1 MSEKIFIDGKFVR
14 PAQAVFPV
22 SEPELFSGWGVFETM
37 RAVSGAIVC
46 LPLHVQ
52 RIFAAARKLTIPVPY
67 SSSHISRAIARAV
80 LINGYND
87 AVVRLSFYR
96 SKAGGAHTVI
106 TVKPYTAYTRRQYG
120 RGFRACVS
128 SIRQDEQCAF
138 LQVKT
143 TSRLLFQLA
152 SLEAHKKGCDEA
164 LIVNSR
170 GIVTEGA
177 RSNIFIV
184 KDKLI
189 MTPAVSCGCLPGIT
203 RAVVIVLGRK
213 QGHKIIEGSFRPS
226 DVRSADEAFLTNS
239 LMGIMPL
246 VSLDKRRIAGSAP
259 GIITR
264 GLMEQYA
271 VLLMKHSSNKALC
284 SGV

>member
-1 MSEKIFIDGKFVR
+1 VSEKIFINGKFVL
-14 PAQAVFPV
+14 PAQAVLSV

-37 RAVSGAIVC
+37 RAVRRVIVC

-52 RIFAAARKLTIPVPY
+52 RIFAAARKLKIPVPY
-67 SSSHISRAIARAV
+67 SSSYISRVIARAV
-80 LINGYND
+80 LFNGYKD

-96 SKAGGAHTVI
+96 SKSGVHTVV
-106 TVKPYTAYTRRQYG
+106 TVKPYTAYTRKQYG

-128 SIRQDEQCAF
+128 SFRQDERCAF

-143 TSRLLFQLA
+143 TNRLLFQLA

-164 LIVNSR
+164 LIVNRR

-184 KDKLI
+184 KNKLI
-189 MTPAVSCGCLPGIT
+189 TTPAVSCGCLPGIT
-203 RAVVIVLGRK
+203 RAVVIGLGRK
-213 QGHKIIEGSFRPS
+213 QGYKIIEGSFRPS

-259 GIITR
+259 GIVTR

-271 VLLMKHSSNKALC
+271 ALLRKHPSNKALC